1 MPIIDHLET
10 LMSLCGVSYKL
21 ELEVDCMSYQMEG
34 KVAVVTGAT
43 SGIGRASVLDFA
55 THGVNVVASG
65 RREELGAE
73 LLAEAQGLPGE
84 VIFLRADVTIAE
96 DVENLIT
103 TAVSEYGHI
112 DYAFNNAGGARN
124 IGRLHEISD
133 DDWNHYSDTFLKS
146 VWRCMKHEV
155 AHMLLNGSGVII
167 NNASTAGLFSSD
179 NAPYTAVKHG
189 VVGLTKA
196 ASRQYKGEGLR
207 FNAVCPGW
215 IETEM
220 TSGWRDNP
228 MAESEIRSQQS
239 VQRIGAPE
247 EVAALVRW
255 MCSDE
260 AAYITGVA
268 WLIDGGISA

>member
-1 MPIIDHLET
+1 
-10 LMSLCGVSYKL
+10 MSL
-21 ELEVDCMSYQMEG
+21 QMDG

-55 THGVNVVASG
+55 KHGVNVVAAG
-65 RREELGAE
+65 RRAERGAE
-73 LLAEAQGLPGE
+73 LVAEAQGLPGQ
-84 VIFLRADVTIAE
+84 VTFIRADVTIEE

-112 DYAFNNAGGARN
+112 DYAFNNAGGARD
-124 IGRLHEISD
+124 IGRLHEMSNEDWD
-133 DDWNHYSDTFLKS
+133 DYSDTFLKS
-146 VWRCMKHEV
+146 VWRCMKYEV

-167 NNASTAGLFSSD
+167 NNASTAGLFSSG
-179 NAPYTAVKHG
+179 NPAYVAVKHG

-228 MAESEIRSQQS
+228 IAESEIKFQQS